1 MSIKLFNFL
10 ALETDM
16 NATTNISRA
25 HEKHI
30 LVTLVLVGT
39 IQQFSICELSK
50 SSLQG
55 LDIALDIHKKIHH
68 GFMLIR
74 FMQALYTLHL
84 TAEHQNSTHINP
96 LPPLHLQ
103 G

>member
-74 FMQALYTLHL
+74 FMQALYTLHQSSG
-84 TAEHQNSTHINP
+84 E
-96 LPPLHLQ
+96 
-103 G
+103 

>member
-1 MSIKLFNFL
+1 M
-10 ALETDM
+10 ALETDI

-50 SSLQG
+50 SILQG
-55 LDIALDIHKKIHH
+55 LNIALDIHKNM
-68 GFMLIR
+68 GSYRLD
-74 FMQALYTLHL
+74 
-84 TAEHQNSTHINP
+84 S
-96 LPPLHLQ
+96 
-103 G
+103 